1 MIDIFADKKTL
12 VFIDQSVEFL
22 SLRTDEDFIV
32 LEDFIIISDGDQIH
46 YQTKTMMSAS
56 GTTDMWQTDKLKTLK
71 GLDKLNL
78 LIELSYQKP
87 DYKSYK
93 YLSKSYVNPK
103 DVCGVRLM
111 TYDIVDIYSNNDWFK
126 VGELS
131 KLEKIDNLI
140 VRPIKTLQRD
150 TDNNYN
156 LTQLIK
162 EFNRG
167 NKLDD
172 LGI

>member
-12 VFIDQSVEFL
+12 AFINQSVEFL

-46 YQTKTMMSAS
+46 YQTKTMMCVS
-56 GTTDMWQTDKLKTLK
+56 GDTWQTDKFKTLK
-71 GLDKLNL
+71 SLNKLNL

-131 KLEKIDNLI
+131 NLEKIDNLI

>member
-46 YQTKTMMSAS
+46 YQAKTMMSVSA
-56 GTTDMWQTDKLKTLK
+56 TDMWQTDKLKTLK
-71 GLDKLNL
+71 ELDKLNL

-93 YLSKSYVNPK
+93 YLYVNAK
-103 DVCGVRLM
+103 EVTGIRLM
-111 TYDIVDIYSNNDWFK
+111 TFDIVDIYSNNDWFK

-162 EFNRG
+162 EFDRG

>member
-1 MIDIFADKKTL
+1 
-12 VFIDQSVEFL
+12 
-22 SLRTDEDFIV
+22 
-32 LEDFIIISDGDQIH
+32 
-46 YQTKTMMSAS
+46 
-56 GTTDMWQTDKLKTLK
+56 
-71 GLDKLNL
+71 
-78 LIELSYQKP
+78 
-87 DYKSYK
+87 
-93 YLSKSYVNPK
+93 
-103 DVCGVRLM
+103 M

>member
-46 YQTKTMMSAS
+46 YQTKTMMSVS
-56 GTTDMWQTDKLKTLK
+56 GDTWQTDKFKTLK
-71 GLDKLNL
+71 GLNKLNL